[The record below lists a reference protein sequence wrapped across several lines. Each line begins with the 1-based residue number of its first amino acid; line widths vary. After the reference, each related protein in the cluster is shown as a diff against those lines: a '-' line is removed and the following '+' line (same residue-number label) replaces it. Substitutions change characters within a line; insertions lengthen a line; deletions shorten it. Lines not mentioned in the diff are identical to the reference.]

1 MSKVRISVEQLQQ
14 LIDWAGA
21 EPHTEVTIERT
32 DGDEG
37 PGLYAFNSDH
47 PEEGAI
53 RLNEGVQSAPEGSSV
68 SLPWSPPMLDS
79 PRSPIPGACVSPGGL
94 RALVKRSF
102 ESAHDPD
109 DAALRICVAIDA
121 ELGLSGNGWFDD
133 DPAVLAAGSTAHSG
147 AADAIDACKIALRL
161 QPHQLDEFHT
171 GPYAFN
177 SDHPEKASD
186 HLDEGVQADELARG
200 LQVQEESDSPP
211 APPLRSVSIDGVCV
225 KCVGADAERAE
236 REAAARQIMEMM
248 FPDDESDELDSIPTP
263 ASGTLH

>member
-1 MSKVRISVEQLQQ
+1 MKITVEQLQQ
-14 LIDWAGA
+14 LIAWAGG
-21 EPHTEVTIERT
+21 EPHTELSIERI

-53 RLNEGVQSAPEGSSV
+53 RLDEGEQSVPAGNSL
-68 SLPWSPPMLDS
+68 SLPWSPPMLDG
-79 PRSPIPGACVSPGGL
+79 PRPPIAGACVAPGRL
-94 RALVKRSF
+94 RAMVKHSF

-147 AADAIDACKIALRL
+147 AADAIDACKSALRL
-161 QPHQLDEFHT
+161 QPHQLDEFHA

-177 SDHPEKASD
+177 SDHPEKAAD
-186 HLDEGVQADELARG
+186 YFDEGVQADEFARG

-211 APPLRSVSIDGVCV
+211 LPPLTELTINGVAVPCLGPDADLAEKAAHAKLLVS
-225 KCVGADAERAE
+225 
-236 REAAARQIMEMM
+236 MM
-248 FPDDESDELDSIPTP
+248 FGDDGSEELSGIPEP

>member
-1 MSKVRISVEQLQQ
+1 MSKMKITVEQLQQ
-14 LIDWAGA
+14 LLAWAGA
-21 EPHTEVTIERT
+21 EPHTELSLERI

-53 RLNEGVQSAPEGSSV
+53 RLDDGVHSAPEGNSV
-68 SLPWSPPMLDS
+68 TLPWSPPMLDG
-79 PRSPIPGACVSPGGL
+79 PRPPISGACVAPGRL
-94 RALVKRSF
+94 RATVKHSF
-102 ESAHDPD
+102 ESAHDPE

-133 DPAVLAAGSTAHSG
+133 DPAVLVAGGTPLRATAG
-147 AADAIDACKIALRL
+147 AIDA
-161 QPHQLDEFHT
+161 DEISQH
-171 GPYAFN
+171 
-177 SDHPEKASD
+177 
-186 HLDEGVQADELARG
+186 
-200 LQVQEESDSPP
+200 LQVKDEPDSPP

-236 REAAARQIMEMM
+236 REAAARQLMEMM

>member
-1 MSKVRISVEQLQQ
+1 MSKVKISVEQLQQ

-21 EPHTEVTIERT
+21 EPHTQVTIERT

-53 RLNEGVQSAPEGSSV
+53 RLDEGEQSAPEGKSV
-68 SLPWSPPMLDS
+68 SPPWSPPMLDG
-79 PRSPIPGACVSPGGL
+79 PRPPIAGACVSPGKL
-94 RALVKRSF
+94 RAMVKHSF

-133 DPAVLAAGSTAHSG
+133 DPAVLVAGGSSIRGT
-147 AADAIDACKIALRL
+147 ADAVDTDAIAQL
-161 QPHQLDEFHT
+161 QLLEDLD
-171 GPYAFN
+171 Y
-177 SDHPEKASD
+177 S
-186 HLDEGVQADELARG
+186 L
-200 LQVQEESDSPP
+200 LQSPP
-211 APPLRSVSIDGVCV
+211 LTALSVDGRAIPCLSP
-225 KCVGADAERAE
+225 GADPSA
-236 REAAARQIMEMM
+236 REAYVRRLFDAI
-248 FPDDESDELDSIPTP
+248 FDTDESEELDGIPAP

>member
-1 MSKVRISVEQLQQ
+1 MSKVKISVEQLQQ
-14 LIDWAGA
+14 LIAWAGA

-53 RLNEGVQSAPEGSSV
+53 RLDEGVQSASEGSAV
-68 SLPWSPPMLDS
+68 SLPWSPPMLDG
-79 PRSPIPGACVSPGGL
+79 PRSPIAGACVSPGRL
-94 RALVKRSF
+94 RALVKHSF

-109 DAALRICVAIDA
+109 DAALRICLAINA

-147 AADAIDACKIALRL
+147 AADATDVGESALHL
-161 QPHQLDEFHT
+161 HLHLLDEFHAS
-171 GPYAFN
+171 PYAFN
-177 SDHPEKASD
+177 SDHPKEGATR
-186 HLDEGVQADELARG
+186 LDEGVQADELARD
-200 LQVQEESDSPP
+200 LQAQEESDSAS
-211 APPLRSVSIDGVCV
+211 APPLRGLSIDGVCV
-225 KCVGADAERAE
+225 QCLGADADRAE
-236 REAAARQIMEMM
+236 REAAARHLMEMM
-248 FPDDESDELDSIPTP
+248 FPDDESDELDTIPTP

>member
-14 LIDWAGA
+14 LIAWAGA

-53 RLNEGVQSAPEGSSV
+53 RLDEGVHSAPEGNSV
-68 SLPWSPPMLDS
+68 SLPWSPPMLDV
-79 PRSPIPGACVSPGGL
+79 PRSPIAGACVSPGRL
-94 RALVKRSF
+94 RAMVKHSF

-133 DPAVLAAGSTAHSG
+133 DPAVLVAGGSALSG
-147 AADAIDACKIALRL
+147 ATEATDAPEIAQHL
-161 QPHQLDEFHT
+161 QL
-171 GPYAFN
+171 
-177 SDHPEKASD
+177 
-186 HLDEGVQADELARG
+186 L
-200 LQVQEESDSPP
+200 EEWDGSA
-211 APPLRSVSIDGVCV
+211 APPLTELTINGVAVPCL
-225 KCVGADAERAE
+225 GPDADLAEK
-236 REAAARQIMEMM
+236 AAHAKLLVDMM
-248 FPDDESDELDSIPTP
+248 FGDDGSEELSGIPEP

>member
-1 MSKVRISVEQLQQ
+1 MSKVKISVEQLQQ
-14 LIDWAGA
+14 LIAWAGT
-21 EPHTEVTIERT
+21 EPDTEVTIERT
-32 DGDEG
+32 DGEEG

-53 RLNEGVQSAPEGSSV
+53 RLDDGVHSAPEGNSV
-68 SLPWSPPMLDS
+68 TLPWSPPMLDG
-79 PRSPIPGACVSPGGL
+79 PRPPIAGACVAPGRL
-94 RALVKRSF
+94 RATVKHSF
-102 ESAHDPD
+102 ESAHDPE

-133 DPAVLAAGSTAHSG
+133 DPAVLAAGGTPLRATAG
-147 AADAIDACKIALRL
+147 AIDA
-161 QPHQLDEFHT
+161 DEISH
-171 GPYAFN
+171 
-177 SDHPEKASD
+177 H
-186 HLDEGVQADELARG
+186 
-200 LQVQEESDSPP
+200 LQVKDEPDSPP

-236 REAAARQIMEMM
+236 REAAARQLMEMM